1 MKNTFDRTPKKKK
14 NGRLTI
20 GTVAT
25 GMSIV
30 RYFLG
35 KNQGVF
41 RKKVKWSIFILAI
54 LLIFP
59 LKHAAA
65 FHMVFDPTALI
76 QEILGYIDQISQTV
90 NTARQIENQ
99 LSSLANEAKNLANM
113 DSRTA
118 WQTLSGIRSN
128 LTQVM
133 QMQANI
139 RGLTME
145 YQKVEAAWD
154 TLYRDFGSFNG
165 MSGKDYAAQAQ
176 KVLDQTN
183 RATYDAMR
191 AQGLVSQLGNDARN
205 LESLLNAS
213 NTSAGSLA
221 AVQAGNAIAAVNT
234 QQLIRL
240 QQIVAT
246 SYRVESSYHAQQ
258 ANLEAMSRAHSDKFF
273 KSTIDRNP
281 LEGSGKGRGTKHY

>member
-1 MKNTFDRTPKKKK
+1 MKKTYSNTAKQKKS
-14 NGRLTI
+14 GQLTI

-30 RYFLG
+30 RYFLR
-35 KNQGVF
+35 KKQGGF
-41 RKKVKWSIFILAI
+41 KKKVKWSILMIAI
-54 LLIFP
+54 LLLLP
-59 LKHAAA
+59 LRPAAA
-65 FHMVFDPTALI
+65 FYTVFDPTALI

-90 NTARQIENQ
+90 NTARQVENQ

-165 MSGKDYAAQAQ
+165 MSGTDYAAQAQ

-213 NTSAGSLA
+213 NTSSGALSA
-221 AVQAGNAIAAVNT
+221 AQAGNHIAALT
-234 QQLIRL
+234 AQQLMRL

-258 ANLEAMSRAHSDKFF
+258 ANKEAISRASSKRFFGDK
-273 KSTIDRNP
+273 IERP
-281 LEGSGKGRGTKHY
+281 LQGSGKGRGTKQF

>member
-1 MKNTFDRTPKKKK
+1 MKNTFNRTPKKKK

-20 GTVAT
+20 GTVAA
-25 GMSIV
+25 GMSIF

-35 KNQGVF
+35 KNQGRF
-41 RKKVKWSIFILAI
+41 RKKVKWSIFMLAI

-65 FHMVFDPTALI
+65 FYMVFDPTALI

-139 RGLTME
+139 RGMTME

-191 AQGLVSQLGNDARN
+191 AQGLVAQLGNDAKN
-205 LESLLNAS
+205 LEYLLNAS
-213 NTSAGSLA
+213 NTSSGALSA
-221 AVQAGNAIAAVNT
+221 AQAGNHIAALT
-234 QQLIRL
+234 AQQLMRL

-258 ANLEAMSRAHSDKFF
+258 TNKEAISRASSNKFF
-273 KSTIDRNP
+273 GDKIERP
-281 LEGSGKGRGTKHY
+281 LQGSGKGRGTKQF

>member
-35 KNQGVF
+35 KKQGGF
-41 RKKVKWSIFILAI
+41 KKKVKWSIFVITI

-65 FHMVFDPTALI
+65 FYMVFDPTALI

-213 NTSAGSLA
+213 NTSSGALSA
-221 AVQAGNAIAAVNT
+221 AQAGNAIAAVNT
-234 QQLIRL
+234 QQLMRL